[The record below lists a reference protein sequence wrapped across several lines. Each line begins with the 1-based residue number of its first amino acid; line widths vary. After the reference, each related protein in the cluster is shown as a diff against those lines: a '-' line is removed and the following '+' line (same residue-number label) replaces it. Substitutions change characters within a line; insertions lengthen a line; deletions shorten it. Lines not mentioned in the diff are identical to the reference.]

1 MVFTQ
6 EWGKGQPVIMLH
18 PLALESTAFGGV
30 GRLLARRDVRAIAA
44 DLPGF
49 GRTPGPDAPLTPACM
64 AEPVIELARSLATPP
79 VVLGMSMG
87 GRVALEAALCEPAA
101 FHGIVLVAP
110 FLPWRSQGAMLS
122 LARWLSPKAAERIP
136 LEWFWPLLQRISTTL
151 EGRPEFEQDWLARA
165 SVRVGYYLSC
175 PATRAHFVSAARE
188 MALDPAFGPDGT
200 WTRLERLAVPAA
212 FVWGERDALIPARH
226 AAAVAELLPRAHH
239 VKVACS
245 GHFMNGRHHLCFETA
260 MASAVL
266 HTLEAS
272 DPPTA
277 AHPTRARFVA
287 APCLSGAAPS
297 AEAATDEACPSEKTF
312 TYRKDWDF
320 GFAAADPS
328 LRLRGLSADHAAH
341 GSGAYSCRMTGSSRT

>member
-1 MVFTQ
+1 MTLFTQ
-6 EWGKGQPVIMLH
+6 QWGSGRPVIMLH

-30 GRLLARRDVRAIAA
+30 ARLLAGRDVHTIAV

-49 GRTPGPDAPLTPACM
+49 GRTPGPAGVPLTPACM
-64 AEPVIELARSLATPP
+64 AEPVIELARSFATPP

-87 GRVALEAALCEPAA
+87 GRVAVEAALCEPAA
-101 FHGIVLVAP
+101 FRGVVLVAP
-110 FLPWRSQGAMLS
+110 FLPWRSKAWMMS
-122 LARWLSPKAAERIP
+122 LAQWISPKAAERIP
-136 LEWFWPLLQRISTTL
+136 LEWFWPLLQRISTSL

-165 SVRVGYYLSC
+165 SVRVAYYLSC

-212 FVWGERDALIPARH
+212 FVWGELDALIPAPH
-226 AAAVAELLPRAHH
+226 AAAVAALLPRAQH

-266 HTLEAS
+266 HTLETSAPRAAAS
-272 DPPTA
+272 
-277 AHPTRARFVA
+277 TRSARFLA
-287 APCLSGAAPS
+287 APCLADASPS
-297 AEAATDEACPSEKTF
+297 
-312 TYRKDWDF
+312 
-320 GFAAADPS
+320 AAADT
-328 LRLRGLSADHAAH
+328 GEAV
-341 GSGAYSCRMTGSSRT
+341 SG